1 MIGSI
6 KKGIGEIMTFRE
18 RMNKALQNFGESKA
32 TELDELLMY
41 AYMLGR
47 EEKARER
54 AKVVNERYR
63 EQIEAAKAC
72 RYSTMAMKV
81 VMAGE
86 GERSYEGVYVHDD
99 DYASEYSVS
108 AGSDIITDENLMR

>member
-1 MIGSI
+1 
-6 KKGIGEIMTFRE
+6 MTFRE
-18 RMNKALQNFGESKA
+18 RMNKALQNFGESEA

-54 AKVVNERYR
+54 AKVVNARYQA
-63 EQIEAAKAC
+63 QIEAAKAC
-72 RYSTMAMKV
+72 RYSSMAMKV

-86 GERSYEGVYVHDD
+86 EARSYEGVYVHDP

>member
-1 MIGSI
+1 
-6 KKGIGEIMTFRE
+6 MTFRE

-54 AKVVNERYR
+54 AKVVNGRYKA
-63 EQIEAAKAC
+63 QIEDANNC
-72 RYSTMAMKV
+72 RYSGMAMKV
-81 VMAGE
+81 VMAGAE
-86 GERSYEGVYVHDD
+86 ARSYEGVYMHDP
-99 DYASEYSVS
+99 DYAGEYSVS

>member
-1 MIGSI
+1 
-6 KKGIGEIMTFRE
+6 MTFRE
-18 RMNKALQNFGESKA
+18 RMNKAFQNFGEKEV

-54 AKVVNERYR
+54 AKVVNARYK

-72 RYSTMAMKV
+72 RYSGMAMKV

-86 GERSYEGVYVHDD
+86 EARSYEGVYVHDD
-99 DYASEYSVS
+99 DYSGEYSVS